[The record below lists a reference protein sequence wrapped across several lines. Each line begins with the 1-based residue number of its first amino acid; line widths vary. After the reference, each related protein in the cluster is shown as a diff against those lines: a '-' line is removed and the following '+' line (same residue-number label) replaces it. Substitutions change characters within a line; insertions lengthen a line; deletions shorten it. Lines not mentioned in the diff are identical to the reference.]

1 MKNYKSVV
9 DALADLKNRGYKE
22 NFRREPTFIY
32 SIESDMSIESDLWI
46 APDQFNIDEF
56 YHFNGN
62 LSPEAERVVY
72 AISSNTGI
80 KGTLV
85 DECGVYAENMSFE
98 MAQKL
103 QAYYAG

>member
-1 MKNYKSVV
+1 MKNYESVV

-22 NFRREPTFIY
+22 NFRREPALIY
-32 SIESDMSIESDLWI
+32 SIESDLWI

-56 YHFNGN
+56 YRFDEN
-62 LSPEAERVVY
+62 LGPEGERVLY

-85 DECGVYAENMSFE
+85 DECGIYADNISFE
-98 MAQKL
+98 MSQKL
-103 QAYYAG
+103 QAHFAG